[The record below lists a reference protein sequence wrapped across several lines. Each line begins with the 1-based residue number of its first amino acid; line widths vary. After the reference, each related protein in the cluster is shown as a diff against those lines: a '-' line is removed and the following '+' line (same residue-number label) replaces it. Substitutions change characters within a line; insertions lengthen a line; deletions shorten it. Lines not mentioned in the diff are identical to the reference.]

1 MKDGRTDE
9 RIGGRETRET
19 TNRGLMCEN
28 IVKTV
33 KFIMAC
39 VGRGAGEEEERQ
51 EQSAYSQGGKEADD
65 HPCIT
70 KRVILYY

>member
-1 MKDGRTDE
+1 
-9 RIGGRETRET
+9 
-19 TNRGLMCEN
+19 
-28 IVKTV
+28 
-33 KFIMAC
+33 MAC

-70 KRVILYY
+70 KRVIYY